1 MPNDLN
7 INDPELEEDEIIEP
21 DPEDDQELDESTVD
35 FFKSLAVTT
44 PTETDLEAI
53 DPEATDPAGISV
65 NNEDVQK
72 ILKAIKIAKKDW
84 LGNVKEGKTDN
95 TDKPG
100 QSRIRQMQSNTG
112 AYGAAWCASA
122 VTTWWKEAGLLPK
135 GWNGSASVVAWTDWA
150 KKNKRWSK
158 TPMPGA
164 AIIYDFVGGRSA
176 GGDHIGLCVAV
187 EGGKVASID
196 GNYGDKVS
204 AYQPNLATVLGYVLP
219 VTSSTSDV
227 LNELS
232 SEFKLADFKKSK
244 PQKYS

>member
-7 INDPELEEDEIIEP
+7 INDPELEDDEIIEP
-21 DPEDDQELDESTVD
+21 DPEEEQALDESTVD
-35 FFKSLAVTT
+35 FFKSLAVST
-44 PTETDLEAI
+44 PTETDPEAI
-53 DPEATDPAGISV
+53 DPAGIAV

-72 ILKAIKIAKKDW
+72 ILKAIKIAKQDW
-84 LGNVKEGKTDN
+84 LNNVKESGRDN
-95 TDKPG
+95 TGSP
-100 QSRIRQMQSNTG
+100 RILQMQKNTG
-112 AYGAAWCASA
+112 AIAQAWCASA
-122 VTTWWKEAGLLPK
+122 VTTWWKEAGLLSTNWK
-135 GWNGSASVVAWTDWA
+135 GSASVVAWTEWA

-219 VTSSTSDV
+219 VTGSTSDI
-227 LNELS
+227 LNEIS
-232 SEFKLADFKKSK
+232 SEVKLADFKKSQ

>member
-7 INDPELEEDEIIEP
+7 INDPELEDDEIIEP
-21 DPEDDQELDESTVD
+21 DPEEEQALDESTVD
-35 FFKSLAVTT
+35 FFKSLAVST
-44 PTETDLEAI
+44 PTETDPEAI
-53 DPEATDPAGISV
+53 DPAGIAV

-72 ILKAIKIAKKDW
+72 ILKAIKIAKQDW
-84 LGNVKEGKTDN
+84 LNNVKESGRDN
-95 TDKPG
+95 TGSP
-100 QSRIRQMQSNTG
+100 RILQMQKNTG
-112 AYGAAWCASA
+112 AIAQAWCASA
-122 VTTWWKEAGLLPK
+122 VTTWWKEAGLLSTNWK
-135 GWNGSASVVAWTDWA
+135 GSASVVAWTEWA

-219 VTSSTSDV
+219 VTSSISNI
-227 LNELS
+227 LNEIS
-232 SEFKLADFKKSK
+232 SEVKLADFKKSQ

>member
-7 INDPELEEDEIIEP
+7 INDPELEDDEIIEP
-21 DPEDDQELDESTVD
+21 DPEEEQALDESTVD
-35 FFKSLAVTT
+35 FFKSLAVST
-44 PTETDLEAI
+44 PTETDPEAI
-53 DPEATDPAGISV
+53 DPAGIAV

-72 ILKAIKIAKKDW
+72 ILKAIKIAKQDW
-84 LGNVKEGKTDN
+84 LNNVKESGRDN
-95 TDKPG
+95 TGSP
-100 QSRIRQMQSNTG
+100 RILQMQKNTG
-112 AYGAAWCASA
+112 AIAQAWCASA
-122 VTTWWKEAGLLPK
+122 VTTWWKEAGLLSTNWK
-135 GWNGSASVVAWTDWA
+135 GSASVVAWTEWA

-219 VTSSTSDV
+219 VTSSTSDI
-227 LNELS
+227 LNEIS
-232 SEFKLADFKKSK
+232 SEVKLADFKKSQ

>member
-7 INDPELEEDEIIEP
+7 INDPDLEDDEIIEP
-21 DPEDDQELDESTVD
+21 DTAEDEELDESTTD
-35 FFKSLAVTT
+35 FFKSLAVST
-44 PTETDLEAI
+44 PTDS
-53 DPEATDPAGISV
+53 DPESIDPAGISV
-65 NNEDVQK
+65 NSDELQK
-72 ILKAIKIAKKDW
+72 ILKAIKIAKQDW
-84 LGNVKEGKTDN
+84 LNNVKESGRDN
-95 TDKPG
+95 TG
-100 QSRIRQMQSNTG
+100 NSRILQMQKNTG
-112 AYGAAWCASA
+112 AIAQAWCASA
-122 VTTWWKEAGLLPK
+122 VTTWWKESGLLPSNWK
-135 GWNGSASVVAWTDWA
+135 GSASVVAWTEWA

-219 VTSSTSDV
+219 VTGSIVDISND
-227 LNELS
+227 LLS
-232 SEFKLADFKKSK
+232 EVKLADFKKSK

>member
-21 DPEDDQELDESTVD
+21 DPAEEQELDESTTD
-35 FFKSLAVTT
+35 FFKSLAVST
-44 PTETDLEAI
+44 PTETD
-53 DPEATDPAGISV
+53 PESIDPAGISV
-65 NNEDVQK
+65 NNDELQK
-72 ILKAIKIAKKDW
+72 ILKAIKIAKQDW
-84 LGNVKEGKTDN
+84 LNNVKESGPDN
-95 TDKPG
+95 TGSP
-100 QSRIRQMQSNTG
+100 RILQMQKNTG
-112 AYGAAWCASA
+112 AIAQAWCASA
-122 VTTWWKEAGLLPK
+122 VTTWWKESGLLPSTWK
-135 GWNGSASVVAWTDWA
+135 GSASVVAWTEWA

-204 AYQPNLATVLGYVLP
+204 AYQPNLASVLGYVLT
-219 VTSSTSDV
+219 VTGSAADISND
-227 LNELS
+227 LLS
-232 SEFKLADFKKSK
+232 QVKLADFKKSK
-244 PQKYS
+244 TQKYS

>member
-21 DPEDDQELDESTVD
+21 DPAEEQELDESTTD
-35 FFKSLAVTT
+35 FFKSLAVST
-44 PTETDLEAI
+44 PTETDPESI
-53 DPEATDPAGISV
+53 DPAIDPAGISV
-65 NNEDVQK
+65 NNDELQK

-84 LGNVKEGKTDN
+84 LNNVKESGPDN
-95 TDKPG
+95 TGSP
-100 QSRIRQMQSNTG
+100 RILEMQKNTG
-112 AYGAAWCASA
+112 AIAQAWCASA
-122 VTTWWKEAGLLPK
+122 VTTWWKESGLLPSNWK
-135 GWNGSASVVAWTDWA
+135 GSASVVAWTEWA

-219 VTSSTSDV
+219 VTGNITDISND
-227 LNELS
+227 LLS
-232 SEFKLADFKKSK
+232 EVKLADFKKSK

>member
-7 INDPELEEDEIIEP
+7 INDPELEEDEIIQP
-21 DPEDDQELDESTVD
+21 DPADEQELDESTTD
-35 FFKSLAVTT
+35 FFKSLAVST
-44 PTETDLEAI
+44 PTETD
-53 DPEATDPAGISV
+53 PESIDPAGITV
-65 NNEDVQK
+65 NNDELQK
-72 ILKAIKIAKKDW
+72 ILKAIKIAKQDW
-84 LGNVKEGKTDN
+84 LNNVKESGPNN
-95 TDKPG
+95 TGSP
-100 QSRIRQMQSNTG
+100 RILQMQQNTG
-112 AYGAAWCASA
+112 AIAQAWCASA
-122 VTTWWKEAGLLPK
+122 VTTWWKESGLLPSNWK
-135 GWNGSASVVAWTDWA
+135 GSASVVAWTEWA

-219 VTSSTSDV
+219 VTSNITNISND
-227 LNELS
+227 LLS
-232 SEFKLADFKKSK
+232 EVKLADFKKSK

>member
-21 DPEDDQELDESTVD
+21 DPAEEQELDESTTD
-35 FFKSLAVTT
+35 FFKSLAVSI
-44 PTETDLEAI
+44 PTETD
-53 DPEATDPAGISV
+53 PELTDPAGISV
-65 NNEDVQK
+65 TNDDLQK

-84 LGNVKEGKTDN
+84 LNNVKEKGPDN
-95 TDKPG
+95 TGSP
-100 QSRIRQMQSNTG
+100 RILQMQKNTG
-112 AYGAAWCASA
+112 AIAQAWCASA
-122 VTTWWKEAGLLPK
+122 VTTWWKESGLLPSNWK
-135 GWNGSASVVAWTDWA
+135 GSASVVAWTEWA

-219 VTSSTSDV
+219 VTGSTVDISND
-227 LNELS
+227 LLS
-232 SEFKLADFKKSK
+232 EVKLADFKKSK

>member
-44 PTETDLEAI
+44 PTETD
-53 DPEATDPAGISV
+53 PEATDPAGISV

-72 ILKAIKIAKKDW
+72 ILKAIKIARKDW
-84 LGNVKEGKTDN
+84 LDNVKEGSRDN
-95 TDKPG
+95 TGSP
-100 QSRIRQMQSNTG
+100 RILQMQKNTG
-112 AYGAAWCASA
+112 AIAQAWCASA

-204 AYQPNLATVLGYVLP
+204 AYQPNLASVLGYVLP
-219 VTSSTSDV
+219 VTGSTGDIF
-227 LNELS
+227 NELS
-232 SEFKLADFKKSK
+232 SEVKLADFKKSK

>member
-7 INDPELEEDEIIEP
+7 INDPELEDDEIIEP
-21 DPEDDQELDESTVD
+21 DLEEEQALDESTVD
-35 FFKSLAVTT
+35 FFKSLAVST
-44 PTETDLEAI
+44 PTETDPEAI
-53 DPEATDPAGISV
+53 DPAGIAV

-72 ILKAIKIAKKDW
+72 ILKAIKIAKQDW
-84 LGNVKEGKTDN
+84 LNNVKESGRDN
-95 TDKPG
+95 TGSP
-100 QSRIRQMQSNTG
+100 RILQMQKNTG
-112 AYGAAWCASA
+112 AIAQAWCASA
-122 VTTWWKEAGLLPK
+122 VTTWWKEAGLLSTNWK
-135 GWNGSASVVAWTDWA
+135 GSASVVAWTEWA

-219 VTSSTSDV
+219 VTSSTSDI
-227 LNELS
+227 LNEIS
-232 SEFKLADFKKSK
+232 SEVKLADFKKSQ

>member
-21 DPEDDQELDESTVD
+21 DPEEEQALDESTVD
-35 FFKSLAVTT
+35 FFKSLAVST
-44 PTETDLEAI
+44 PTETDPEAI
-53 DPEATDPAGISV
+53 DPAGIAV

-72 ILKAIKIAKKDW
+72 ILKAIKIAKQDW
-84 LGNVKEGKTDN
+84 LNNVKESGRDN
-95 TDKPG
+95 TGSP
-100 QSRIRQMQSNTG
+100 RILQMQKNTG
-112 AYGAAWCASA
+112 AIAQAWCASA
-122 VTTWWKEAGLLPK
+122 VTTWWKEAGLLSTNWK
-135 GWNGSASVVAWTDWA
+135 GSASVVAWTEWA

-219 VTSSTSDV
+219 VTGSTSDI
-227 LNELS
+227 LNEIS
-232 SEFKLADFKKSK
+232 SEVKLADFKKSQ